1 MELNSKLCLSLHGE
15 LYVVD
20 LSDIMCFEA
29 DDHYTH
35 VFTSR
40 GNSFMVPFSLARI
53 EDKIKLKHCGKK
65 NLLRLGRRYIIN
77 INSIYHVNA
86 VKQTVSLADNH
97 GKVMTLSLS
106 KTVLRMLMDMIK
118 ANDEG
123 VVEHDPEQGVDG
135 DIF

>member
-1 MELNSKLCLSLHGE
+1 MKSNSKLCLSLHGE

-53 EDKIKLKHCGKK
+53 EEKIKAKHCDNK

-86 VKQTVSLADNH
+86 VKQTVS
-97 GKVMTLSLS
+97 
-106 KTVLRMLMDMIK
+106 KTVLRMLMEMIK

-123 VVEHDPEQGVDG
+123 VVEYEPEQDSDG
-135 DIF
+135 DIL

>member
-40 GNSFMVPFSLARI
+40 GNSFMGSPEKV
-53 EDKIKLKHCGKK
+53 CG
-65 NLLRLGRRYIIN
+65 L
-77 INSIYHVNA
+77 SI
-86 VKQTVSLADNH
+86 QSC
-97 GKVMTLSLS
+97 
-106 KTVLRMLMDMIK
+106 
-118 ANDEG
+118 
-123 VVEHDPEQGVDG
+123 
-135 DIF
+135 